1 MNAAERDRTRRLAR
15 VARVRQ
21 IEERI
26 ARAQWIEA
34 DALAQRAEEGANR
47 ARAGV
52 EGARRDVGLAQNQPH
67 VDVPLLLGLTR
78 TLGGLDRRLRRA
90 RDQARVAGGRRD
102 QSRLVWS
109 RAESARR
116 TLDRWL
122 ERQRARLAA
131 AEQQRE
137 EARWT
142 FRPQVREAGLPDAPA
157 SLSAPFL
164 PKQRGQQERRGASD
178 RTPFER

>member
-1 MNAAERDRTRRLAR
+1 MSAAERDRARRLAR

-34 DALAQRAEEGANR
+34 DAAAQRAEEGAAR
-47 ARAGV
+47 ARV
-52 EGARRDVGLAQNQPH
+52 VVDGARRDLGVAQNQPH

-102 QSRLVWS
+102 QLRSIWS

-116 TLDRWL
+116 ALDRWL

-131 AEQQRE
+131 EEQLRE

-142 FRPQVREAGLPDAPA
+142 FRPQVRDAGLPEAPG
-157 SLSAPFL
+157 SPSAGFL
-164 PKQRGQQERRGASD
+164 PKQRGQQERRGGSD